1 MNTNLGKNAKNDFKK
16 DFFKLMNIIIF
27 GKAMKN
33 VKKHRDNKLVTKE
46 ARRNCY
52 YLESQNQTIIQC
64 IFFRKFISLRNVKK
78 NTHIPEQIYLYRS
91 INIRNK

>member
-33 VKKHRDNKLVTKE
+33 VKKHRDNKLVTKSKKE
-46 ARRNCY
+46 LLLLGIAEPNHH
-52 YLESQNQTIIQC
+52 TMH
-64 IFFRKFISLRNVKK
+64 FFQK
-78 NTHIPEQIYLYRS
+78 IY
-91 INIRNK
+91 